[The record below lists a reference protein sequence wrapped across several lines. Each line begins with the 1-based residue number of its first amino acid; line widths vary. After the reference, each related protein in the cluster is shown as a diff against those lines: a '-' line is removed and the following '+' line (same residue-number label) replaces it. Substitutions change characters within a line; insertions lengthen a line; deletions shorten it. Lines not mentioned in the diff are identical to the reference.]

1 MTMKISQLPL
11 QQKLRRILLASA
23 GSALLV
29 AWLSFAVMSMLK
41 MHQDTNQRLSTLA
54 KVTAFNSQVALTFDD
69 AKETANVLSS
79 LKSDSTVIYACVVRV
94 SGTVFAQWQNEN
106 WAGFSQHSPS
116 ACLQKNDNRQQWF
129 ASRLHLKE
137 AIFLDEE
144 LIGELYIDVDMR
156 PAWLSLA
163 GYLLALAVLLVLALA
178 LAAIL
183 GLRLGRYL
191 TEPVLQLATMAE
203 TVSTTKNY
211 TLRAMGSGADEIGH
225 LVDRFNEMLIQIEQR
240 EAELKHHREG
250 LEKLVAQRTRELS
263 VAKEAAETANKAK
276 SQFLATMSHEIRTPM
291 NGILGMSEMLL
302 STSLDSRQRRYVET
316 VHSSGESLLLIINDI
331 LDFSKIE
338 AGRLV
343 LESVDFDPR
352 VVVDDVLS
360 LLSEQA
366 HRKGL
371 VLTADI
377 AANLPQALNGNPTR
391 LRQILLNL
399 VGNALKFTEH
409 GLVSISI
416 QANKYKNTI
425 LDFRISDT
433 GIGIR
438 PEVQQR
444 LFQPFIQADSSH
456 TRRFGGTGLG
466 LAIVKQLVELMGG
479 CIAVQSELGHGSSFS
494 FSLTFEPATA
504 PVLSALEDNLQQS
517 KKIQSLRS
525 SWQGTRILL
534 AEDTLTNQEVMK
546 AMLYGFGCE
555 VDIVQNGQQA
565 LDVLKN
571 SHYDLV
577 LMDCQM
583 PEMDGFEATRL
594 FRHYETEQGLPRVPV
609 VAVTASVLNDERAAC
624 LACGMD
630 DVLAKPFKRK
640 ELVTTLERWLKH

>member
-377 AANLPQALNGNPTR
+377 AANLPQALNGDPTR

-438 PEVQQR
+438 PVVQQR

-640 ELVTTLERWLKH
+640 ELATTLERWLKH

>member
-1 MTMKISQLPL
+1 MSISQLPL
-11 QQKLRRILLASA
+11 QKKLRRILLVSAS
-23 GSALLV
+23 SALFV
-29 AWLSFAVMSMLK
+29 AWVAFAVTSIFK
-41 MHQDTNQRLSTLA
+41 MHQETIQRLSTLA

-69 AKETANVLSS
+69 AKETTNVLSS
-79 LKSDSTVIYACVVRV
+79 LKSDSTIVFACVMRA
-94 SGTVFAQWQNEN
+94 SGEVFSEWRSDTKTNEQT
-106 WAGFSQHSPS
+106 SCDQQS
-116 ACLQKNDNRQQWF
+116 DNREQWF
-129 ASRLHLKE
+129 SRNLHLKE
-137 AIFLDEE
+137 DITLDGE
-144 LIGELYIDVDMR
+144 LIGELFIDVDLHS
-156 PAWLSLA
+156 AWVNLFAYLA
-163 GYLLALAVLLVLALA
+163 ILACFLLLTLIMVAV
-178 LAAIL
+178 L
-183 GLRLGRYL
+183 GLRLGRYV
-191 TEPVLQLATMAE
+191 TEPILQLATTAE

-211 TLRAMGSGADEIGH
+211 ALRAMGSGADEIGH
-225 LVDRFNEMLIQIEQR
+225 LVDRFNEMLIQIETR
-240 EAELKHHREG
+240 DSELKNHRED
-250 LEKLVAQRTRELS
+250 LERLVVQRTRELS
-263 VAKEAAETANKAK
+263 TAKEAAEAANKAK

-302 STSLDSRQRRYVET
+302 GTSLDSRQRRYVET

-338 AGRLV
+338 AGRLI
-343 LESVDFDPR
+343 LEAVDFNPR
-352 VVVDDVLS
+352 SIVDDVLS

-371 VLTADI
+371 VLTADM
-377 AANLPQALNGNPTR
+377 ALGLPTALNGDPMR

-409 GLVSISI
+409 GLVSISV
-416 QANKYKNTI
+416 QPNKHKNTT

-433 GIGIR
+433 GIGIK

-479 CIAVQSELGHGSSFS
+479 YIAVQSEIGHGSSFS
-494 FSLTFEPATA
+494 FSLTFATAVA
-504 PVLSALEDNLQQS
+504 PVLSVSATNTLQS
-517 KKIQSLRS
+517 KNLQSLRN
-525 SWQGTRILL
+525 SWQGAHILL
-534 AEDTLTNQEVMK
+534 AEDTATNQEVMK
-546 AMLYGFGCE
+546 AMLHGFGCD
-555 VDIVQNGQQA
+555 VDIVVNGAQA
-565 LDVLKN
+565 LDVLKG

-594 FRHYETEQGLPRVPV
+594 FREYEKHQGLPRVPV

-624 LACGMD
+624 LASGMD

-640 ELVTTLERWLKH
+640 ELAVTLERWLKH

>member
-263 VAKEAAETANKAK
+263 VAKEAAI
-276 SQFLATMSHEIRTPM
+276 FGHHE
-291 NGILGMSEMLL
+291 
-302 STSLDSRQRRYVET
+302 
-316 VHSSGESLLLIINDI
+316 
-331 LDFSKIE
+331 
-338 AGRLV
+338 
-343 LESVDFDPR
+343 PR
-352 VVVDDVLS
+352 
-360 LLSEQA
+360 
-366 HRKGL
+366 
-371 VLTADI
+371 
-377 AANLPQALNGNPTR
+377 
-391 LRQILLNL
+391 
-399 VGNALKFTEH
+399 
-409 GLVSISI
+409 
-416 QANKYKNTI
+416 
-425 LDFRISDT
+425 
-433 GIGIR
+433 
-438 PEVQQR
+438 
-444 LFQPFIQADSSH
+444 
-456 TRRFGGTGLG
+456 
-466 LAIVKQLVELMGG
+466 
-479 CIAVQSELGHGSSFS
+479 
-494 FSLTFEPATA
+494 
-504 PVLSALEDNLQQS
+504 
-517 KKIQSLRS
+517 
-525 SWQGTRILL
+525 
-534 AEDTLTNQEVMK
+534 
-546 AMLYGFGCE
+546 
-555 VDIVQNGQQA
+555 
-565 LDVLKN
+565 N
-571 SHYDLV
+571 SHPNEWYFGDV
-577 LMDCQM
+577 
-583 PEMDGFEATRL
+583 RNVVKYL
-594 FRHYETEQGLPRVPV
+594 FRFST
-609 VAVTASVLNDERAAC
+609 TALCRNGA
-624 LACGMD
+624 
-630 DVLAKPFKRK
+630 
-640 ELVTTLERWLKH
+640 

>member
-377 AANLPQALNGNPTR
+377 AANLPQALNGDPTR

-583 PEMDGFEATRL
+583 PEIDGFEATRL

>member
-640 ELVTTLERWLKH
+640 ELATTLERWLKH

>member
-352 VVVDDVLS
+352 MVVDDVLS

-377 AANLPQALNGNPTR
+377 AANLPQALNGDPTR

-640 ELVTTLERWLKH
+640 ELATTLERWLKH